1 MNSSKSCCS
10 PASVSNQQRI
20 NVITPR
26 YEVDRSGDETRLRVE
41 LPGVAKED
49 LVMTVE
55 NRQLLIEGKSSW
67 AKPETWKPL
76 HRESSDRSYRLRLN
90 LGEQV
95 NQPGIAAELVDGI
108 LTLVIPRDEAAKP
121 RSIKVQ

>member
-1 MNSSKSCCS
+1 MNSSKSYCS
-10 PASVSNQQRI
+10 PASVSNEQKI
-20 NVITPR
+20 NYITPR
-26 YEVDRSGDETRLRVE
+26 YDVDRSGDETRLRVE
-41 LPGVAKED
+41 LSGVAKED

-67 AKPETWKPL
+67 AKPESWKPL
-76 HRESSDRSYRLRLN
+76 HRESSDRSYRLRLS

-95 NQPGIAAELVDGI
+95 NQPGIVAELVDGI
-108 LTLVIPRDEAAKP
+108 LAVVIPREEAAKP